1 MFTNTGI
8 STCFFPIFAIPLPL
22 LLSFGFEQSICAALD
37 EAKKY
42 AILVTA

>member
-22 LLSFGFEQSICAALD
+22 LLSFGFEQSICTALD
-37 EAKKY
+37 GVKRY